1 MDPISIDVDKINS
14 CFILKESSEKIK
26 NNRRLLFALK
36 RLKYKVV
43 DDDVLIP
50 YETKT
55 QISVLTE
62 IQLLLNKFGYLK
74 TLTDDNKKDVANFD
88 REQKL
93 FTEFSNKA
101 RTIRNNE
108 FDNNLELVEEFNVFQ
123 KTLKKN

>member
-1 MDPISIDVDKINS
+1 MDLISIDVDKIKFN
-14 CFILKESSEKIK
+14 FILKDCFERIR
-26 NNRRLLFALK
+26 NNRRLLLALK

-74 TLTDDNKKDVANFD
+74 TLTDDTQKDVANFD